1 MKHKDIIVA
10 IIAFLVLFV
19 LMSCERQEPIEQE
32 QPPKIKI
39 EEEIQTKE
47 EIKEDIK
54 EEKTKEE
61 VEEDTEE
68 EDTNV
73 PIDYDVEDEV
83 LPEGY

>member
-10 IIAFLVLFV
+10 VIAFLVLFI

-39 EEEIQTKE
+39 EDKIQIIEEEEETKE
-47 EIKEDIK
+47 E
-54 EEKTKEE
+54 
-61 VEEDTEE
+61 DT
-68 EDTNV
+68 DV
-73 PIDYDVEDEV
+73 PIDYDIEDEV